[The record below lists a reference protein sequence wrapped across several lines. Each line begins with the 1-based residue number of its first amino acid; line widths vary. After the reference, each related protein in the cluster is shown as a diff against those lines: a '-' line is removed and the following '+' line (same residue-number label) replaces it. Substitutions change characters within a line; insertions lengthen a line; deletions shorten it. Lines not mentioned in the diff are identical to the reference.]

1 LREESR
7 LRVVEIRVLRR
18 ICGPKRDEV
27 KREWRKLHNEGLN
40 DLYSSPNSDK
50 FENEMGGE
58 CSAYGGKGRRILAY
72 HHTYRCD
79 DTRGCV
85 MQF

>member
-1 LREESR
+1 MFEDM
-7 LRVVEIRVLRR
+7 VLRR
-18 ICGPKRDEV
+18 IFGPRRNEV
-27 KREWRKLHNEGLN
+27 RERRRLHNEKLN